1 MQNNEQ
7 LYTLV
12 DNKNRPVYT
21 DMGMDGHFA
30 LCDTLGSMMTF
41 TKKHGYSQM
50 MELARWSQ
58 DHNQNGRMAVFPAR
72 VNLIISKIGIES

>member
-21 DMGMDGHFA
+21 AMGMDGHFA
-30 LCDTLGSMMTF
+30 LCDTLGDMMTF

-58 DHNQNGRMAVFPAR
+58 MNGRIPVFPAR